1 MESTPNDLVINV
13 KPAPKSIRQEI
24 VVKRCLFA
32 IKKAVLRSLKN
43 LKLNLES
50 NGKVSI
56 TVIVSSYKST
66 N

>member
-32 IKKAVLRSLKN
+32 IKKAVLCN
-43 LKLNLES
+43 LKKFEF
-50 NGKVSI
+50 
-56 TVIVSSYKST
+56 KS
-66 N
+66 

>member
-32 IKKAVLRSLKN
+32 IKKGCFKEPKKLK
-43 LKLNLES
+43 
-50 NGKVSI
+50 I
-56 TVIVSSYKST
+56 KS
-66 N
+66 